1 MPFLLAQPVRCGI
14 QVRRTHEPKR
24 EVSIHE
30 TFTMTTL
37 SSTTPHASA
46 SSHAA
51 SAPIYGVM
59 AEFDTPEAITKAAH
73 KVRDAGYRYWDCH
86 VPFPVHG
93 LDKAM
98 GVRRTILPVLVFGA
112 GATGACLGF
121 GLQAFT
127 NASSQSIWALVW
139 VTGYPFLISGKPMMS
154 VPAWIPVIFEL
165 TILLSALS
173 AAGLMLLLNGLPRL
187 SHPLLANNRFRRAT
201 DDKFY
206 IVIEAKDPKFLRS
219 KTEAFLATLGSK
231 HIEAVEDR

>member
-1 MPFLLAQPVRCGI
+1 
-14 QVRRTHEPKR
+14 
-24 EVSIHE
+24 
-30 TFTMTTL
+30 MTTL
-37 SSTTPHASA
+37 STNTHHETQ
-46 SSHAA
+46 HAA
-51 SAPIYGVM
+51 AGTAPVYGVM
-59 AEFDTPEAITKAAH
+59 AEFETPEAITKAAV
-73 KVRDAGYRYWDCH
+73 KVREAGYRYWDCH

-112 GATGACLGF
+112 GATGAILGF
-121 GLQAFT
+121 TLQAFT
-127 NASSQSIWALVW
+127 NASSTSIWALVW

-201 DDKFY
+201 DDRFF

-219 KTEAFLATLGSK
+219 KTEAFLASLGSK
-231 HIEAVEDR
+231 HIEVVEDR